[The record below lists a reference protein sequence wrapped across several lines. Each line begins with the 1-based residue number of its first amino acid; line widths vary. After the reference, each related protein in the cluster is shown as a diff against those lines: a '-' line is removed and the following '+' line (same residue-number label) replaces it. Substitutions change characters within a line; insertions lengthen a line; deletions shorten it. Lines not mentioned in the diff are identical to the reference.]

1 MLVSRTTKSKKPHED
16 DPDSGSMDI
25 LKKFLKNRIKRNRQL
40 KRELQKSKNRR
51 LVAHSSSSSSS
62 SSSSDNAPCPNSS
75 SSSDPETDTELVPQS
90 EPVKVPDIEPER
102 TVHLVEEVTLDRQ
115 LASLPRTHPDSEGDD
130 LSLHASNDELVLAA
144 NIGTS
149 TGSKTVNVKAPT
161 APPKPSLVRFKDAK
175 YKVDLTADPILTMQ
189 RCTTRSTRSV
199 PVPEDFVHKLSE
211 ISYGVPRLM
220 TCAFFNVNQC
230 SLPSPHVQPDSGLP
244 VRFFHICKLCYV
256 RIGAAM
262 FHTMLDCPLAN
273 TNTSG

>member
-1 MLVSRTTKSKKPHED
+1 MLVSRTTKSKKPHD
-16 DPDSGSMDI
+16 DDSGSMDI
-25 LKKFLKNRIKRNRQL
+25 LRKFLKNRIKRNRQQ
-40 KRELQKSKNRR
+40 KSKKQKSKNRR

-149 TGSKTVNVKAPT
+149 TGSKTVNVKVPT

-199 PVPEDFVHKLSE
+199 PVPKDFVHKLSE